1 MDAMT
6 NWLRITS
13 PISGTISELDSKTRK
28 LDCAEY
34 SYFCLV
40 DANVR
45 IANTAKNI
53 AVIIEKEYHTAD
65 SITQKFI
72 RCCHFLALF
81 RGRVGQDPYW
91 RTGKQEVKVQKQ
103 GKTSQNPCCERPK
116 VLKIAIFNSKK
127 GVLAYEPLPKVPFSA

>member
-45 IANTAKNI
+45 IASTANNI

-65 SITQKFI
+65 SITEKFI

-81 RGRVGQDPYW
+81 RGRAGQDPYW

-103 GKTSQNPCCERPK
+103 GKTSQNPCCGDQNS
-116 VLKIAIFNSKK
+116 LKRSLLTVKRVFW
-127 GVLAYEPLPKVPFSA
+127 PM